1 MDKEKAQ
8 VQDLSREVQMIR
20 MLGLKDMKNRM
31 GHDAEDDQGRKFE
44 LKSTTKSGF
53 ATARDVSVNMIAKWR
68 KLHWVFAKGTNY
80 ADGFEIESMYL
91 CTADMMKEQFDIMEK
106 KFEPDI
112 TIQNAVLTH
121 VKSLLTTMQLNRLAY
136 LIERGMTYNNP
147 HIGVKYVESHG
158 VRIDLKRP
166 APSLKELL
174 TEHLDT

>member
-8 VQDLSREVQMIR
+8 VQDQSREAQMIR
-20 MLGLKDMKNRM
+20 MLGLKAREGRM

-53 ATARDVSVNMIAKWR
+53 GTARDVSVSMIAKWR

-80 ADGFEIESMYL
+80 EDGFEIESMYL
-91 CTADMMKEQFDIMEK
+91 CTADMMKERFDVMEK
-106 KFEPDI
+106 KFEPDMA
-112 TIQNAVLTH
+112 IQNAVLTH
-121 VKSLLTTMQLNRLAY
+121 VKSLLTTMQLDRLAY

-147 HIGVKYVESHG
+147 HIGAKYVKSHG

-166 APSLKELL
+166 APSFKELL
-174 TEHLDT
+174 AEHLDA